1 MKLYQP
7 TCWKPFQCTASQ
19 CGDNCCIGWEIDI
32 DPNSYARY
40 QAVSGAFGD
49 TLRANI
55 QSGETPCF
63 KMIGER
69 CAMLDGENLCQ
80 IYRRW
85 GKEGL
90 CQICRD
96 HPLFTDT
103 FGTRRQTG
111 LGLCCEEAARLLFTD
126 RKPLTLYAA
135 DTSEPRPEEVET
147 ILVERMTAVRDRL
160 FALLHDRTVPINL
173 RLCQVLIEAQEAQW
187 IPGGGALAGAG
198 TAAPQRART
207 SRCRPDGRQ
216 AGGEP
221 GAGVGG
227 AV

>member
-103 FGTRRQTG
+103 FGTRRETG

-135 DTSEPRPEEVET
+135 DTSEPECPEEVET

-160 FALLHDRTVPINL
+160 FALLEKAV
-173 RLCQVLIEAQEAQW
+173 
-187 IPGGGALAGAG
+187 G
-198 TAAPQRART
+198 T
-207 SRCRPDGRQ
+207 SRGILTAP
-216 AGGEP
+216 ET
-221 GAGVGG
+221 GAATATEIRAANHDTFALVS
-227 AV
+227 AIRRMWEAR

>member
-90 CQICRD
+90 CQILSGSSPVHRHLR
-96 HPLFTDT
+96 HPSGD
-103 FGTRRQTG
+103 
-111 LGLCCEEAARLLFTD
+111 
-126 RKPLTLYAA
+126 
-135 DTSEPRPEEVET
+135 
-147 ILVERMTAVRDRL
+147 
-160 FALLHDRTVPINL
+160 
-173 RLCQVLIEAQEAQW
+173 W
-187 IPGGGALAGAG
+187 
-198 TAAPQRART
+198 
-207 SRCRPDGRQ
+207 
-216 AGGEP
+216 P
-221 GAGVGG
+221 GAVL
-227 AV
+227 

>member
-63 KMIGER
+63 KMIEER

-103 FGTRRQTG
+103 FGTRR
-111 LGLCCEEAARLLFTD
+111 
-126 RKPLTLYAA
+126 
-135 DTSEPRPEEVET
+135 
-147 ILVERMTAVRDRL
+147 
-160 FALLHDRTVPINL
+160 
-173 RLCQVLIEAQEAQW
+173 
-187 IPGGGALAGAG
+187 
-198 TAAPQRART
+198 
-207 SRCRPDGRQ
+207 
-216 AGGEP
+216 
-221 GAGVGG
+221 
-227 AV
+227 

>member
-1 MKLYQP
+1 MP
-7 TCWKPFQCTASQ
+7 VTKPF
-19 CGDNCCIGWEIDI
+19 
-32 DPNSYARY
+32 
-40 QAVSGAFGD
+40 
-49 TLRANI
+49 RAPL
-55 QSGETPCF
+55 ETPCF

-103 FGTRRQTG
+103 FGTRRETG

-135 DTSEPRPEEVET
+135 DTSEPECPEEVET

-187 IPGGGALAGAG
+187 IWEEERWQALEQLLGRFEYALV
-198 TAAPQRART
+198 AALCAAVALVLLSVMLPLLGVLSA
-207 SRCRPDGRQ
+207 
-216 AGGEP
+216 
-221 GAGVGG
+221 VGG
-227 AV
+227 